1 MIIPSLLKSGDLIS
15 ILAPARKISENELAS
30 SISLFESYGLR
41 VQLGKTFLK
50 NFINLPVRIRKE
62 FPIFKLH

>member
-41 VQLGKTFLK
+41 VQLGK
-50 NFINLPVRIRKE
+50 N
-62 FPIFKLH
+62 IFK